1 MSDVDADRLRDS
13 LSTLTARS
21 LRQPASA
28 VMRPSV
34 RATLER
40 DTAVLTTF
48 RQYGTDWR
56 LRVDE
61 ATERGG
67 HESGPSPMRYLLT
80 SVAGCL
86 LGWSA
91 KTWAAAHVPLAEI
104 ELEVRTALDLRGE
117 HRVDDTPAYP
127 PWFVADLRV
136 HSEAA
141 PDQAI
146 DLAREARDRCPVTA
160 LVTRAVP
167 LYLLL
172 HHEGAIVLDERPD
185 RLSAEDREEST
196 T

>member
-91 KTWAAAHVPLAEI
+91 QT
-104 ELEVRTALDLRGE
+104 
-117 HRVDDTPAYP
+117 
-127 PWFVADLRV
+127 
-136 HSEAA
+136 
-141 PDQAI
+141 
-146 DLAREARDRCPVTA
+146 
-160 LVTRAVP
+160 
-167 LYLLL
+167 
-172 HHEGAIVLDERPD
+172 
-185 RLSAEDREEST
+185 
-196 T
+196 